1 MADAQTLRQVAQAR
15 TPFSTWLGVVLLFCM
30 FGLIV
35 WAVVGPFHR
44 GSDYEQKRSENRMGK
59 LKAQREQDA
68 AGLTEYGW
76 IDKNKGTVRIPIE
89 RAMELTMPQL
99 AAKKPAAAG
108 PIATPVAE
116 SPAAASGVAAPPA
129 APAPPGSPAPSL
141 TPKGMEVEGHGAK
154 AQPAAG
160 TNPPGAAPAT
170 QPGPSASP
178 AASPAPAAVPPQAP
192 QPGATASPAGSP
204 LPVRGK
210 SPPAGR

>member
-35 WAVVGPFHR
+35 LAGVGPFHR
-44 GSDYEQKRSENRMGK
+44 GSDYERKRSENRMGK

-68 AGLTEYGW
+68 TGLTGYAW
-76 IDKNKGTVRIPIE
+76 VDKNKGTVRIPIE
-89 RAMELTMPQL
+89 RAMELTMPEL

-108 PIATPVAE
+108 PVATPAPE
-116 SPAAASGVAAPPA
+116 PAAAASGAAVPPA

-141 TPKGMEVEGHGAK
+141 TPKGMAVEGHGAK

-160 TNPPGAAPAT
+160 TNPPGAAPGT

-178 AASPAPAAVPPQAP
+178 AASPAPAAIPPRSP
-192 QPGATASPAGSP
+192 QPAATSSPAGSP
-204 LPVRGK
+204 LPVRGN

>member
-35 WAVVGPFHR
+35 LAVIGPFHR
-44 GSDYEQKRSENRMGK
+44 GSDYEQKRSENRMAK
-59 LKAQREQDA
+59 LKAQREQDSS
-68 AGLTEYGW
+68 GLTGYGW
-76 IDKNKGTVRIPIE
+76 VDKNKGTVRIPIE
-89 RAMELTMPQL
+89 RAMELTMPDL

-108 PIATPVAE
+108 AIATPAAE
-116 SPAAASGVAAPPA
+116 PPAAASGVAVPPA

-141 TPKGMEVEGHGAK
+141 TPKGMEIEGHGAK

-160 TNPPGAAPAT
+160 TNPPGAAPGT

-178 AASPAPAAVPPQAP
+178 AASPAPAAVPPQGP
-192 QPGATASPAGSP
+192 QHGATASPPGSP

-210 SPPAGR
+210 SPPASP